1 MMKIKVL
8 GPGCPNCRNLEKIA
22 SKTVSALGVEATV
35 EKVTDF
41 KEIAKYAILATPGL
55 VIDEKVVCSGRVPER
70 GRSGF
75 VARRPPPPREVR
87 G

>member
-41 KEIAKYAILATPGL
+41 REIAKYAILATPGL
-55 VIDEKVVCSGRVPER
+55 VIDEKVVCAGRVPGEDEVAAWVTNATMSAGDR
-70 GRSGF
+70 G
-75 VARRPPPPREVR
+75 
-87 G
+87 

>member
-55 VIDEKVVCSGRVPER
+55 VIDEKVVCAGRVPGEDEVAAWVTNAAMGAGDR
-70 GRSGF
+70 G
-75 VARRPPPPREVR
+75 
-87 G
+87 